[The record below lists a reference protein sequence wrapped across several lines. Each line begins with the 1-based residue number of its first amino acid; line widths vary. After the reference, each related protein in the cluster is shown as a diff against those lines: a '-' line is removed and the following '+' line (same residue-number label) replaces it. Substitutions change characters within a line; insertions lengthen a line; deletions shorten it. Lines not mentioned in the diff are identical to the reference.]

1 MVSSLFIGTSFTLKK
16 KSLMRAAV
24 GTRAA
29 ILVTQLGALSI
40 IVSAVLTHFILRER
54 LQQLGVVGCIL
65 CIVGSVALDTFNAAI
80 VSPIY
85 SVMFTTLTIIASTI
99 MFKDWTGQDVVV
111 SYLISVDLSQFFR
124 E

>member
-24 GTRAA
+24 GTRA
-29 ILVTQLGALSI
+29 
-40 IVSAVLTHFILRER
+40 
-54 LQQLGVVGCIL
+54 GVGGYTYL
-65 CIVGSVALDTFNAAI
+65 LNPFGGQALDTFNAAI